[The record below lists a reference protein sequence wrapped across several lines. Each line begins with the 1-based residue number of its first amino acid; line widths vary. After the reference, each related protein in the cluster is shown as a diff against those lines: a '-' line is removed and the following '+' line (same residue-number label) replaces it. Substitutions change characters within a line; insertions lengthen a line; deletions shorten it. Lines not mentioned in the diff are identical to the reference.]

1 MAMTQRLWLVAPL
14 SALAFGFGCAPG
26 DGPTS
31 GSESIEDSSQHR
43 EPIVGGSTTTAF
55 PAVGAIIY
63 QGDTWCTGTVVA
75 ARKVITAAHCV
86 KGFSA
91 SQMKFVLGAKV
102 SAPTASMNVTSAKYH
117 PSYNENQLTN
127 DIAVLTLASDAPV
140 TPMKTIADL
149 DAVYDGSELV
159 FVGFGASN
167 GVQQTG
173 YGTKRFVN
181 MTIENI
187 SNTQFEYSTPGK
199 NTCNGDSGGPAFFQK
214 NGDLFLAGVTSYGDQ
229 NCTQYGVDTRVDAY
243 TSFTGVTGVTP
254 GSGGGTGGGGTGG
267 GGSGGGSSDP
277 CQGETFNGRCNG
289 NTVIWCENSQVKQ
302 QNCASQNKVCGFS
315 SQNNYFACIN
325 AAQQDPCNGE
335 TYEGRCQGNKLI
347 WCENQQVKNLTCANG
362 CAFKAA
368 AGYFDCK

>member
-1 MAMTQRLWLVAPL
+1 MMQRVWLVAPVL
-14 SALAFGFGCAPG
+14 ALAFGCAPG
-26 DGPTS
+26 DAPTTS
-31 GSESIEDSSQHR
+31 DESIEDSSQHR

-75 ARKVITAAHCV
+75 PRTVITAAHCV

-91 SQMKFVLGAKV
+91 SQMKFVIGAKV
-102 SAPTASMNVTSAKYH
+102 SAPTATLNVASAKFH
-117 PSYNENQLTN
+117 PSYNESQLTN

-140 TPMKTIADL
+140 TPMKIVADL
-149 DAVYDGSELV
+149 DASYAGDELV

-181 MTIENI
+181 MVIENI
-187 SNTQFEYSTPGK
+187 SATQFEYSTPGK
-199 NTCNGDSGGPAFFQK
+199 NTCNGDSGGPAFLQH
-214 NGDLFLAGVTSYGDQ
+214 NGDLYLAGVTSYGDQ

-243 TSFTGVTGVTP
+243 TSFTGVAGTTP
-254 GSGGGTGGGGTGG
+254 GGGTGGGGTGG
-267 GGSGGGSSDP
+267 GGPTDP

-289 NTVIWCENSQVKQ
+289 DTVIWCENQQVKQ
-302 QNCASQNKVCGFS
+302 QNCASQSKVCGFS
-315 SQNNYFACIN
+315 AQNNYFACIA

-335 TYEGRCQGNKLI
+335 TYEGRCDGKKLI
-347 WCENQQVKNLTCANG
+347 WCENQQVKNQNCTKG
-362 CAFKAA
+362 CAFKPS